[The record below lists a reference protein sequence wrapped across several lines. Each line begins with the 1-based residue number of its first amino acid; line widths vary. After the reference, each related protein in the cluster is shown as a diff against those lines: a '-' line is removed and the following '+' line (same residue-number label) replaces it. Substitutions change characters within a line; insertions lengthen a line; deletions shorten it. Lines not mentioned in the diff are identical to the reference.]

1 MKDTI
6 LVVTSYPAKGTIHGE
21 GTVGIAS
28 YTKNTL
34 LHILKLKPQVTFTVF
49 AEILTRKETYKEDG
63 MDILRIWK
71 RNSFSSLF
79 GLFLQMLTPHSHII
93 VPFEVYM
100 FGNSFFAGLYLLLLA
115 FLKLLGKRITII
127 VHQVPVTLDDVESD
141 TLRARLFPILKHI
154 LYSLIT
160 FSGKTVIVFE
170 QTFKKRLGNRPN
182 IVVIPHAVEPVKEL
196 FQSFAKKKLGISEK
210 QPLVLYFGFLSPYKG
225 VDQLIQA
232 WENESN
238 YKLILAG
245 GGNPNHMHNPEYQSY
260 IRSLYTEAQKKD
272 IHITGFVSE
281 EDLPMYFSA
290 ADIIILPY
298 RTFFSS
304 SGPLSL
310 AFAYE
315 KPILL
320 SPALIDY
327 FSSDDFDTASKK
339 TKIGS
344 TNVVVSIEK
353 TQLKQHL
360 KDIFAN
366 YNQYKA
372 FSKDLK
378 IERSWNTIA
387 AKYADILLKN
397 THK

>member
-34 LHILKLKPQVTFTVF
+34 LHVLKLKPEVTFTIC
-49 AEILTRKETYKEDG
+49 AEILSRKETYEEDG

-71 RNSFSSLF
+71 RNSLSSLF
-79 GLFLQMLTPHSHII
+79 GLFLKMLASYTHIV

-100 FGNSFFAGLYLLLLA
+100 FGNSFFAGLFLLFLA

-127 VHQVPVTLDDVESD
+127 LHQVPDALDDVESD
-141 TLRARLFPILKHI
+141 TLRARLFPILKHV
-154 LYSLIT
+154 LYRLIT
-160 FSGKTVIVFE
+160 FSGKTVVVFE
-170 QTFKKRLGNRPN
+170 ETFKKRLGNQPN
-182 IVVIPHAVEPVKEL
+182 IIVIPHAVEPVEEL
-196 FQSFAKKKLGISEK
+196 SQSIAKKKLGMSDK
-210 QPLVLYFGFLSPYKG
+210 QQLVLYFGFLSPYKG

-232 WENESN
+232 WENESD

-245 GGNPNHMHNPEYQSY
+245 GGNPNHMDNSEYQSY
-260 IRSLYTEAQKKD
+260 IRSLYTEAEKKD

-327 FSSDDFDTASKK
+327 FSSVDFDHASEK
-339 TKIGS
+339 TKIR
-344 TNVVVSIEK
+344 TEDVVVSIEK
-353 TQLKQHL
+353 TPLKEHL
-360 KDIFAN
+360 KDVFAN

-372 FSKDLK
+372 FSKELK
-378 IERSWNTIA
+378 IKRSWNTIA
-387 AKYADILLKN
+387 AEYADIL
-397 THK
+397 